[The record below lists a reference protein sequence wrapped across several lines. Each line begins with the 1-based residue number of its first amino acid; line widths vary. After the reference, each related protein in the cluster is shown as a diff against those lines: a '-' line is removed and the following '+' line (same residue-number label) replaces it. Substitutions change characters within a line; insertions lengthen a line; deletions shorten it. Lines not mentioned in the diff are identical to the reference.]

1 MDLRPASVRVKEL
14 QTIMNELQSELKV
27 KTKDNDTLRNVN
39 KAIVDRYVQL
49 KRKYEDDSVVLS
61 QPLELDSLEC
71 DPEVSIITIGKY

>member
-27 KTKDNDTLRNVN
+27 KTKDNDTLRSVN
-39 KAIVDRYVQL
+39 KAIVDGYVQL
-49 KRKYEDDSVVLS
+49 KRKYEDDSIVLS